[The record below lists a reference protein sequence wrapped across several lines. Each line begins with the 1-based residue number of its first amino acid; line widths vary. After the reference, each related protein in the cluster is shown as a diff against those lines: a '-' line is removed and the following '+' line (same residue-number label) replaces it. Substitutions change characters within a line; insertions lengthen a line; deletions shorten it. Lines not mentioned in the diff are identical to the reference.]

1 MGTLLKAIN
10 LKYQAVSDKESNCFA
25 SLLWVKCVECGTLNS
40 NKNKQVSP
48 GMQTYMASLEVPTV
62 TARTLKNR
70 KREIRVTIE
79 KGAKNFV

>member
-1 MGTLLKAIN
+1 M
-10 LKYQAVSDKESNCFA
+10 
-25 SLLWVKCVECGTLNS
+25 ECGTLNS